1 MRFVVLPLPENV
13 KEYLLDDGT
22 LVVSGREDP
31 PSHAQEGSD
40 DAEEIQWSDDEN
52 TTTLKAP
59 EFPEFTAKVQEAIIS
74 LGGSVFP
81 KLNWSA
87 PRDAYWIAM
96 NSSLKCKALSD
107 IFLLFKSS
115 DFITRDLTQPSG
127 NAPVV
132 ILNYLKYRENFNH
145 LVLRKWCELIPG
157 AEFRCFVKE
166 NKLLDETGFAHFAFL
181 MPTYSQAPSSIS
193 ASGISQRD
201 YTQYYDHIS
210 KQHEEICR
218 AIQEFFKK
226 HIQYKFLDEDF
237 VFDVYR
243 DSRGKIW
250 LIDFN
255 PFGEVTDSLL
265 FTWEE
270 LTSGKNLKGDQSEG
284 EATEQDYPVFRCTNS
299 KVTVQP
305 SPYLSYRLP
314 KDFVDLS
321 TGEDVHKLIDFLK
334 LIDATEL
341 RLRTPQCKY
350 GNTNHLIGITELQKD
365 PVGLVTDSD
374 RLETGSSLSSHS
386 KGKKA
391 HLVSFVL
398 AYTWERD
405 SRSFEKEMQ
414 NGIMHTIVFSD
425 V

>member
-1 MRFVVLPLPENV
+1 MKKEHVLHCQFSAWYPLFRSLTIKSVILPLPQNV
-13 KEYLLDDGT
+13 KDYLLDDGT

-31 PSHAQEGSD
+31 PTHSQPDSD
-40 DAEEIQWSDDEN
+40 DEGEEIQWSDDEN
-52 TTTLKAP
+52 TATLTAP
-59 EFPEFTAKVQEAIIS
+59 EFPEFTTTVQEAINS

-96 NSSLKCKALSD
+96 NSSLKCKTLSD

-115 DFITRDLTQPSG
+115 DFITRDFTQPFIHCTDDS
-127 NAPVV
+127 PDPCME
-132 ILNYLKYRENFNH
+132 YE

-166 NKLLDETGFAHFAFL
+166 NKLIA
-181 MPTYSQAPSSIS
+181 
-193 ASGISQRD
+193 ISQRD

-210 KQHEEICR
+210 KQKEEICR
-218 AIQEFFKK
+218 CIQDFFKK

-237 VFDVYR
+237 VFDIYR
-243 DSRGKIW
+243 DSRGFHLLPLFLRRPPSGVHCSVLSGLPWPGACAGCVFNPAQLLHGKVW

-270 LTSGKNLKGDQSEG
+270 LISERNLKGDFSEG
-284 EATEQDYPVFRCTNS
+284 DALEQDSPAFRCTNS
-299 KVTVQP
+299 EVTVQP

-321 TGEDVHKLIDFLK
+321 TGEDAHKLIDFLK
-334 LIDATEL
+334 L
-341 RLRTPQCKY
+341 K
-350 GNTNHLIGITELQKD
+350 
-365 PVGLVTDSD
+365 
-374 RLETGSSLSSHS
+374 
-386 KGKKA
+386 
-391 HLVSFVL
+391 
-398 AYTWERD
+398 
-405 SRSFEKEMQ
+405 RSQQE
-414 NGIMHTIVFSD
+414 D
-425 V
+425 D